1 MVIRVGQWRYYLAC
15 PGINDPQ
22 RPPGRDQS
30 RSHTHTA
37 SFHTP
42 AGHVTPAEAEITATS
57 AESGPDWFCWSCFNV
72 VIGVNVIPVGAV
84 NPGHLPLS

>member
-30 RSHTHTA
+30 RSHTRTHTA

-42 AGHVTPAEAEITATS
+42 AGHVTPAEAEITPTS
-57 AESGPDWFCWSCFNV
+57 AESGPDWFCWSCFTV
-72 VIGVNVIPVGAV
+72 VIGINLIPVVGRE
-84 NPGHLPLS
+84 L